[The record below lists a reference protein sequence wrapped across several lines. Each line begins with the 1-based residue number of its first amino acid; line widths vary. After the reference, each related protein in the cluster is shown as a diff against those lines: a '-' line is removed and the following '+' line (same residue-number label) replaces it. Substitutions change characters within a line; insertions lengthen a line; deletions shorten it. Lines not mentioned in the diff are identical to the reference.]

1 MKRLIVTGDDF
12 GLSVP
17 VNAAIERA
25 HQNGILT
32 TASLMVSGAAAA
44 DAVGRARRLPGLK
57 VGLHLVLVCG
67 RPVLPP
73 ADVPGLVDANGNLPG
88 DLFRAGVRFFF
99 RPAVRRQLEGE
110 IRAQFEAFRATGLS
124 LDHVNAHNHIQ
135 LHPTVCALILKAGR
149 DYGLSAVRVPY
160 EPLLPSWRASREG
173 LLRRLGAWIL
183 LGPWVRMMVSTLRR
197 AKLQHNDF
205 IFGMRDTGRMG
216 ADRVLALVSRLPE
229 GVTEIY
235 FHPAVRKSPETPW
248 PEHYRC
254 EAELEAL
261 TSPAVA
267 ASLKAFGIRRI
278 SFSELAA
285 LPT

>member
-17 VNAAIERA
+17 VNAAVERA
-25 HQNGILT
+25 YQTGILT
-32 TASLMVSGAAAA
+32 TASFMVSGAAAA
-44 DAVGRARRLPGLK
+44 DAAGRARRLPGLK

-67 RPVLPP
+67 RPILPP
-73 ADVPGLVDANGNLPG
+73 AEVPALADANGNLPG
-88 DLFRAGVRFFF
+88 GLLRAGVLFFF
-99 RPAVRRQLEGE
+99 RPAVRRQLEAE
-110 IRAQFEAFRATGLS
+110 IRAQFEAFRATGLR

-135 LHPTVCALILKAGR
+135 LHPTVCALILKVGQ
-149 DYGLSAVRVPY
+149 DYGMSAMRVPY

-183 LGPWVRMMVSTLRR
+183 LGPWVRMMVNALRQ

-205 IFGMRDTGRMG
+205 VFGMRDTGRMS
-216 ADRVLALVSRLPE
+216 AERVLALVSRLPE
-229 GVTEIY
+229 GVTEIC

-248 PEHYRC
+248 PRHYAC
-254 EAELEAL
+254 EEELEAL

-267 ASLKAFGIRRI
+267 ASLKAFGIHRI
-278 SFSELAA
+278 SFSDLAA

>member
-17 VNAAIERA
+17 VNAAVERA

-32 TASLMVSGAAAA
+32 TASLMVSGTAAA

-99 RPAVRRQLEGE
+99 RPAVRRQLEAE

-135 LHPTVCALILKAGR
+135 LHPTVCALILKVGR

-183 LGPWVRMMVSTLRR
+183 LGPWVRMMVSALRR

-205 IFGMRDTGRMG
+205 VFGMRDTGRMS

-254 EAELEAL
+254 ESELEAL

-267 ASLKAFGIRRI
+267 ASLKALGIRRI
-278 SFSELAA
+278 SFSDLAA